1 MTCFTILQRRQCGAG
16 ASAGARWLLRKFRC
30 DTSSPS
36 SYRCFA
42 GNRWL
47 SSNDASPSPTTVATT
62 QHLYMWGTDSGG
74 SLLKPP
80 QRRDE
85 TVLDVPMLIENW
97 PSLLLNGSSDDAHS
111 ETAHLRI
118 ESIVCGPTDTAIV
131 TTNGRCFVFGA
142 NKHGQLGLGHANAVT
157 APTEWTL
164 PTADDTNTDAN
175 IISDSVADVSLGAT
189 FGAFVSRTTGDLYTA
204 GFGGSTL
211 MGGLGQLGHGDAS
224 SQWRATRVQ
233 SLVRDGCTVDQA
245 VTGEA
250 HLTVLTT
257 EGEVLTTGAGSYG
270 RLGNFETVDQLY
282 LEPVEILTPASNII
296 SIAGGKS
303 FTLALSKDG
312 VVYGWGR
319 NHKGQLG
326 TGLGLAVDMYAMQVV
341 PEPIET
347 SELSTRHIVSI
358 SAGHSHAAAIS
369 DQGELFYWGM
379 ALHLE
384 PVKVEELL
392 HTRMVAVS
400 CGHDYTLALDEH
412 GNLYSL
418 GLGKTGV
425 LGQGSLRRLNQ
436 PAVLEALDTQNSN
449 GRRVVQF
456 SAGWKH
462 AACIVEESF

>member
-1 MTCFTILQRRQCGAG
+1 
-16 ASAGARWLLRKFRC
+16 
-30 DTSSPS
+30 
-36 SYRCFA
+36 
-42 GNRWL
+42 
-47 SSNDASPSPTTVATT
+47 
-62 QHLYMWGTDSGG
+62 MWGTDSGG
-74 SLLKPP
+74 NLLKPLH
-80 QRRDE
+80 RNDE
-85 TVLDVPMLIENW
+85 KLLDVPMRVENW
-97 PSLLLNGSSDDAHS
+97 ASLLLNNNNNNTDAAV
-111 ETAHLRI
+111 TTDTVLRI
-118 ESIVCGPTDTAIV
+118 QSIVCGPTDTAIV

-142 NKHGQLGLGHANAVT
+142 NKHGQLGLGHTNAVT
-157 APTEWTL
+157 TPTELTL
-164 PTADDTNTDAN
+164 PEDTENDDETK
-175 IISDSVADVSLGAT
+175 DSIAAVSLGST
-189 FGAFVSRTTGDLYTA
+189 FGAMVGKNNTGDNLYTA
-204 GFGGSTL
+204 GFGGSAL
-211 MGGLGQLGHGDAS
+211 LGGGLGQLGHGDAAPRL
-224 SQWRATRVQ
+224 RATRVE
-233 SLVRDGCTVDQA
+233 SLVRDGCAVRQA

-282 LEPVEILTPASNII
+282 LEPVEILTPDSNIV

-347 SELSTRHIVSI
+347 LALSTRHIVSI

-369 DQGELFYWGM
+369 SQGELFYWGM
-379 ALHLE
+379 ALHME
-384 PVKVEELL
+384 PVLVEELL
-392 HTRMVAVS
+392 HTRIVAVS

-412 GNLYSL
+412 GNLYSF

-425 LGQGSLRRLNQ
+425 LGQGSLRRLGQ
-436 PAVLEALDTQNSN
+436 PAVLEALDTN
-449 GRRVVQF
+449 GAASTRRVVQF

-462 AACIVEESF
+462 AACVVEEPL